1 MNISLTPTQ
10 ESLIQTKL
18 QTGKYRNIEE
28 VLEIALQLLD
38 ERDRSE
44 IEWIEDIR
52 EKIDEAIAN
61 SVPSVDGETFTNEI
75 LQDFRIDNSS
85 TIPPLRSLTLQEF

>member
-28 VLEIALQLLD
+28 VLEIALKLLD

-44 IEWIEDIR
+44 IEWIEDVR
-52 EKIDEAIAN
+52 EKIDAAIAI
-61 SVPSVDGETFTNEI
+61 SEPPLDGEAFTNQI
-75 LQDFRIDNSS
+75 LTRFQK
-85 TIPPLRSLTLQEF
+85 

>member
-44 IEWIEDIR
+44 IEWIENIR
-52 EKIDEAIAN
+52 EKIDEAIAMTE
-61 SVPSVDGETFTNEI
+61 PPMDGETFTNQI
-75 LQDFRIDNSS
+75 LTRFQK
-85 TIPPLRSLTLQEF
+85 

>member
-44 IEWIEDIR
+44 IDWIENIR
-52 EKIDEAIAN
+52 EKIDESIAV
-61 SVPSVDGETFTNEI
+61 SEPPVDGEAFTKQI
-75 LQDFRIDNSS
+75 LTRFQK
-85 TIPPLRSLTLQEF
+85 